1 MQFLHTLIE
10 QYGLALVFVN
20 VLALQLG
27 LPIPAIPTLIVVG
40 AAAAVGDRYSVPQ
53 VLTVAVVASLIADLV
68 WYAVGA
74 KIGRRA
80 LRLMCKLSIS
90 PDSCVRQSETTYER
104 WGAPSLM
111 VAKFIPGFAAIA
123 TSMAGV
129 VRTRLA
135 SFVFFDAIGATLWA
149 GAGVLVGWIFRD
161 AVVDV
166 LAVLEAAGR
175 WGIVALGA
183 ALLLW
188 LAVKEIQRQRLLQQ
202 LRMAR
207 VSVDELQRM
216 LEAGERP
223 LVVDVRSAKS
233 REGGTIPGSRWVD
246 MQALDTSLRDLRSLE
261 NETDEV
267 IVFCACPNEAS
278 AAVVAKKLMQHGFG
292 RVRPLAGGIDAW
304 VAKGYH
310 VESGPTAQLP

>member
-1 MQFLHTLIE
+1 MQFLVNLIE
-10 QYGLALVFVN
+10 QYGLALVFLN

-27 LPIPAIPTLIVVG
+27 LPVPAIPTLIVVG
-40 AAAAVGDRYSVPQ
+40 AAAAVGERYSVPQ
-53 VLTVAVVASLIADLV
+53 VLAVAVVASLIADLV
-68 WYAVGA
+68 WYAAGRHV
-74 KIGRRA
+74 GRRV
-80 LRLMCKLSIS
+80 LRLMCRLSLS
-90 PDSCVRQSETTYER
+90 PDSCVRQSETTYDR
-104 WGAPSLM
+104 WGPPSLM

-129 VRTRLA
+129 VRTNLA
-135 SFVFFDAIGATLWA
+135 SFITFDAIGALLWA
-149 GAGVLVGWIFRD
+149 GAGVLLGWIFRD
-161 AVVDV
+161 AVADV
-166 LAVLEAAGR
+166 LAVIEAAGT
-175 WGIVALGA
+175 WGVLGIGT

-188 LAVKEIQRQRLLQQ
+188 LLIKYVQRRRLIQQ

-233 REGGTIPGSRWVD
+233 REEGTIPGSLWVN
-246 MQALDTSLRDLRSLE
+246 MQTIDTSMRELPVA
-261 NETDEV
+261 DEV

-278 AAVVAKKLMQHGFG
+278 AAMVAKKLMQHGFG

-304 VAKGYH
+304 VAKGYT
-310 VESGPTAQLP
+310 VESSAVTSAP